1 MAPDSIVFDRSSM
14 PFETN
19 ILETK
24 EAVVTLK
31 SINPAILGEG
41 EIGDIGTGSEVRE
54 QAQSLSSSLT
64 TPTEAKEFV
73 EATGIDILAPA
84 VGNTHGML
92 KSMVQGGTKKHL
104 DIARIAQ
111 IKTAVQIPLTLHGGS
126 GTDDKD
132 LRQAIAAGIN
142 IIHINTELRIAWRRG
157 IEAGLRQLPDEIAPQ
172 KILPFAVD
180 LVKQVAH
187 ERLRLFMGET

>member
-1 MAPDSIVFDRSSM
+1 LFWQAGRRARWLV
-14 PFETN
+14 
-19 ILETK
+19 
-24 EAVVTLK
+24 
-31 SINPAILGEG
+31 EG

-92 KSMVQGGTKKHL
+92 KSLVQGGTKKRL

-111 IKTAVQIPLTLHGGS
+111 IKTAVQIPLTPA
-126 GTDDKD
+126 
-132 LRQAIAAGIN
+132 QAAYCFPATSIDHATRRFAARARY
-142 IIHINTELRIAWRRG
+142 HRR
-157 IEAGLRQLPDEIAPQ
+157 ERC
-172 KILPFAVD
+172 
-180 LVKQVAH
+180 VA
-187 ERLRLFMGET
+187 R